1 VGTSS
6 AAAATRR
13 PLSEQGERRRCP
25 ICQAERPVRRTLQLR
40 PGQRIRFATVDGTT
54 HTVTVAHIEVREL
67 HLCSTDGGCFVFQL
81 DSGEPF

>member
-1 VGTSS
+1 
-6 AAAATRR
+6 
-13 PLSEQGERRRCP
+13 
-25 ICQAERPVRRTLQLR
+25 
-40 PGQRIRFATVDGTT
+40 VDGTT